1 MPVWDWGFE
10 PEDISQHV
18 DLFYGDADDLLDREM
33 SQQLGARLPD
43 CTTHVWRGVATT
55 GSSTASAGSTS
66 SPRSPETS
74 RRPVLRG

>member
-18 DLFYGDADDLLDREM
+18 DLFYGDADDILDREM

-43 CTTHVWRGVATT
+43 CTTHV
-55 GSSTASAGSTS
+55 
-66 SPRSPETS
+66 
-74 RRPVLRG
+74 